1 LGIEGELLLILYSMI
16 DRHDPDSEFA
26 PFWATLPKTLRTG
39 DRFKQLLNS
48 QGLAFPMPLQSLLA
62 FLVLIRAFAIS
73 RTRPHAGLSI
83 TEEDLEVLKGSPAAD
98 AIRAAQQVS
107 PVSCPY
113 NFCRD
118 KHPCWA

>member
-1 LGIEGELLLILYSMI
+1 MI
-16 DRHDPDSEFA
+16 DRHDSDSEFA

-39 DRFKQLLNS
+39 NHFKQLLNP
-48 QGLAFPMPLQSLLA
+48 QGRTVLMHLQLLLA
-62 FLVLIRAFAIS
+62 LLVPMRAITIRL
-73 RTRPHAGLSI
+73 TRPYAGLSM
-83 TEEDLEVLKGSPAAD
+83 TEDDLEVLEGSPAAD